1 MIPPSARSCKTS
13 RSQCTRVVNLSRVV
27 FPSLCGSCGACVRLG
42 LEIYSRRGRTPS
54 NTAKEVVS
62 LTLVFLEAFL
72 RCGGFW
78 VRIRQA
84 CMLLAGVLCSV
95 FGTIKRFH
103 YQRGWYRIPTSLP
116 HPVVSHIGRAGVF
129 VDVFK
134 KAFLCG
140 CSALQTP
147 DYTPCPLPPL
157 CLGSTEDRKTSN
169 SLQYGSRSRSD
180 CQAREKR
187 SESPHKRRTGTKHG
201 QHGRHVRVPALQ
213 CTVCG
218 MRKRIVWPGGTLF
231 VYPFLGVF
239 FPGPDVVLV
248 QV

>member
-95 FGTIKRFH
+95 FGTTKPFH

-129 VDVFK
+129 VDVLK
-134 KAFLCG
+134 KAFVWVLRT
-140 CSALQTP
+140 ADAQLHT
-147 DYTPCPLPPL
+147 LPPPP
-157 CLGSTEDRKTSN
+157 
-169 SLQYGSRSRSD
+169 SLFGLYGRPKD
-180 CQAREKR
+180 
-187 SESPHKRRTGTKHG
+187 
-201 QHGRHVRVPALQ
+201 L
-213 CTVCG
+213 
-218 MRKRIVWPGGTLF
+218 
-231 VYPFLGVF
+231 
-239 FPGPDVVLV
+239 
-248 QV
+248 